1 MQKTIY
7 GESGGQIE
15 TYPIEE
21 CRHCDERGWVLFP
34 WEKRNADIDPKTIH
48 IVQSQPGATRGNHYH
63 PRVAEWLC
71 PLEGEGLLRWKSPSG
86 ELQELHLEAQT
97 RCVRILP
104 GVAHAVINV
113 GPGVLV
119 LIAARERDP
128 AGDLS
133 VPEKIA

>member
-7 GESGGQIE
+7 GDRGGQVE

-34 WEKRNADIDPKTIH
+34 WEKRNADIDPGTIH

-71 PLEGEGLLRWKSPSG
+71 PLEGEGLLIWKTPSG
-86 ELQELHLEAQT
+86 ELQELHLEAQS

-104 GVAHAVINV
+104 GTAHAVVNP
-113 GPGVLV
+113 GPGTLV

-133 VPEKIA
+133 VPEKIV

>member
-7 GESGGQIE
+7 GERGGQIE

-34 WEKRNADIDPKTIH
+34 WEKRGVDIDPKTIH
-48 IVQSQPGATRGNHYH
+48 IVRSRPGATRGNHYH

-71 PLEGEGLLRWKSPSG
+71 PLEGEGLLKWKSPSG

-104 GVAHAVINV
+104 GVPHAVINL
-113 GPGVLV
+113 GPGEL
-119 LIAARERDP
+119 LLMAARERDP
-128 AGDLS
+128 EGDLS

>member
-7 GESGGQIE
+7 GERGGQIE
-15 TYPIEE
+15 SYPLEE

-34 WEKRNADIDPKTIH
+34 WAKRDADIDPKTLH
-48 IVQSQPGATRGNHYH
+48 IVHSRPGATRGNHYH

-71 PLEGEGLLRWKSPSG
+71 PLEGEGLLKWKSPSG

-97 RCVRILP
+97 RCVRILA
-104 GVAHAVINV
+104 GVPHAVINL
-113 GPGVLV
+113 GPGEL
-119 LIAARERDP
+119 LLMAARERDP

>member
-7 GESGGQIE
+7 GERGGQVE

-34 WEKRNADIDPKTIH
+34 WEKRDVDIDPKTIH
-48 IVQSQPGATRGNHYH
+48 IVHCRPGAIRGNHYH

-71 PLEGEGLLRWKSPSG
+71 PLEGEGLLKWKSPSG

-104 GVAHAVINV
+104 GVAHAVINL
-113 GPGVLV
+113 GPGEL
-119 LIAARERDP
+119 LLMAARERDP
-128 AGDLS
+128 HGDLS

>member
-7 GESGGQIE
+7 GERGGQIE

-34 WEKRNADIDPKTIH
+34 WEKRDTNIDPKTIH
-48 IVQSQPGATRGNHYH
+48 IVHSRPGTTRGNHYH

-71 PLEGEGLLRWKSPSG
+71 PLEGEGLLKWKTPSG

-104 GVAHAVINV
+104 GVPHAVINL
-113 GPGVLV
+113 GPGEL
-119 LIAARERDP
+119 LLMAARERDP

>member
-7 GESGGQIE
+7 GERGGQVE
-15 TYPIEE
+15 TYAIED

-34 WEKRNADIDPKTIH
+34 WEKRDVDIDPKTIH
-48 IVQSQPGATRGNHYH
+48 IVHCRSGAVRGNHVH

-71 PLEGEGLLRWKSPSG
+71 PLEGAGLLKWKSPSG

-104 GVAHAVINV
+104 GVAHALINL
-113 GPGVLV
+113 GPGELLV
-119 LIAARERDP
+119 MAARERDP
-128 AGDLS
+128 KGDLS